1 MSRIL
6 LACIAVV
13 LALASVQRA
22 QGLEVEADLDVFPTA
37 SLAQEGGGQSMQV
50 EATRIVAQSAISHK
64 QALGE
69 GLTLSGTAWL
79 DADSLPSESPLAVP
93 ATKLDMNARLLEF
106 GLEWEALPGALILDL
121 GKKII
126 HPSSGFFK
134 TPLNMLSRPAI
145 GDVPSS
151 TAAAVGKWE
160 EGWVGADLTWLA
172 GNFSIANFFS
182 PRLAWSQGADQVL
195 QYISQQQSEYDD
207 LLRLGYRIGE
217 ADLRLLALTS
227 ADSIGGADSDFHL
240 QAGAGLDVNLGDS
253 LTVRAEASAA
263 DSTDRL
269 YVVDATRM
277 TSGTESVAWAPRA
290 LLGFTWAEGGA
301 KDLSVMAEYY
311 YNGLGFVGSD
321 YDRLMQYSGN
331 SLAAAGPSVAGGR
344 SVAGGQGVAD
354 VLDQYGSFEAAR
366 HYGFARVAGNI
377 EDDLAA
383 QLWVVANLQDLSCM
397 TGAVLTYTRDAWA
410 VSGAL
415 VDAWGGSNTEE
426 GLSPLLW
433 RLDLELSLFF

>member
-22 QGLEVEADLDVFPTA
+22 QGLEVEADLDVFPAA

-79 DADSLPSESPLAVP
+79 DADSLPSDSPLAVP

-134 TPLNMLSRPAI
+134 TPLNMLSRPAV

-151 TAAAVGKWE
+151 TAASVGKWE
-160 EGWVGADLTWLA
+160 EGWVGADLTWLV
-172 GNFSIANFFS
+172 GKLTVANFFS
-182 PRLAWSQGADQVL
+182 PRLDWGQGADQVL

-207 LLRLGYRIGE
+207 LLRLGLHIGE
-217 ADLRLLALTS
+217 VDLRLLALGS
-227 ADSIGGADSDFHL
+227 ADSIGGADPNLHI
-240 QAGAGLDVNLGDS
+240 QTGAGLDVNVGDS
-253 LTVRAEASAA
+253 LTVRAEISAA
-263 DSTDRL
+263 DSTERL

-277 TSGTESVAWAPRA
+277 TSQAESVAWAPRA

-331 SLAAAGPSVAGGR
+331 SLAAAGR
-344 SVAGGQGVAD
+344 NVAGGQGVAD
-354 VLDQYGSFEAAR
+354 ILDQYGSFEAAR

-377 EDDLAA
+377 EDDLTA
-383 QLWVVANLQDLSCM
+383 QLWVVTNLQDLSCM

-410 VSGAL
+410 ISGAL

>member
-1 MSRIL
+1 MSRFL
-6 LACIAVV
+6 LASIAAAIAAAI
-13 LALASVQRA
+13 ALATAQRA
-22 QGLEVEADLDVFPTA
+22 YGLEVEADVDAFPTA
-37 SLAQEGGGQSMQV
+37 SLAQESGGQSMQV

-64 QALGE
+64 QILGD
-69 GLTLSGTAWL
+69 GLALSGTAWL
-79 DADSLPSESPLAVP
+79 DADSLPSGSPLAVP
-93 ATKLDMNARLLEF
+93 ESKLDMNSRLLEL

-134 TPLNMLSRPAI
+134 APLNMLSRPAV

-160 EGWVGADLTWLA
+160 EGWVGADITWLA
-172 GNFSIANFFS
+172 GNLTVANFLS
-182 PRLAWSQGADQVL
+182 PRLTWSQEADQVL
-195 QYISQQQSEYDD
+195 QYLSQQQGEYDD
-207 LLRLGYRIGE
+207 LLRLGLRVGE

-227 ADSIGGADSDFHL
+227 ADSIGGADPDFHL

-263 DSTDRL
+263 DSTERL
-269 YVVDATRM
+269 YVVDATQL
-277 TSGTESVAWAPRA
+277 TSATQSVAWAPRA
-290 LLGFTWAEGGA
+290 LLGFTWAEGGS

-311 YNGLGFVGSD
+311 YNGLGFSGSD
-321 YDRLMQYSGN
+321 YDRLILYSQN
-331 SLAAAGPSVAGGR
+331 RVAAAGR
-344 SVAGGQGVAD
+344 SAAD
-354 VLDQYGSFEAAR
+354 LIDQYGSFEAAR
-366 HYGFARVAGNI
+366 HYGFARIAGNI

-397 TGAVLTYTRDAWA
+397 TGAVLTFTKDAWA
-410 VSGAL
+410 ISGAL
-415 VDAWGGSNTEE
+415 VDAWGAADTEE

>member
-6 LACIAVV
+6 LASI
-13 LALASVQRA
+13 LAAFMLASARPA
-22 QGLEVEADLDVFPTA
+22 KGLEVEADLDLFPTA
-37 SLAQEGGGQSMQV
+37 SLAQEGGGPSMQV

-79 DADSLPSESPLAVP
+79 NADSLPSESPLAVP
-93 ATKLDMNARLLEF
+93 ATKLDLNARLLEF

-134 TPLNMLSRPAI
+134 TPLNMLSRPAV

-160 EGWVGADLTWLA
+160 EGWVGADVTWLA
-172 GNFSIANFFS
+172 GNLTVANFLS
-182 PRLAWSQGADQVL
+182 PRLAWSQEADQIL
-195 QYISQQQSEYDD
+195 QYISQQQGEYDD
-207 LLRLGYRIGE
+207 LLRLGLRVGE

-227 ADSIGGADSDFHL
+227 AESIGGADPNMHF
-240 QAGAGLDVNLGDS
+240 QTGAGLDVNLGDS
-253 LTVRAEASAA
+253 LTIRAEASAA
-263 DSTDRL
+263 DSTERL
-269 YVVDATRM
+269 QVVDATQL
-277 TSGTESVAWAPRA
+277 TSATQSVAWAPRA
-290 LLGFTWAEGGA
+290 LLGFTWAEGGS

-331 SLAAAGPSVAGGR
+331 SLAAAGR
-344 SVAGGQGVAD
+344 SVAGGLGVAD

-366 HYGFARVAGNI
+366 HYGFARVAGDI

-397 TGAVLTYTRDAWA
+397 TGAVLTFTRDAWA
-410 VSGAL
+410 ISGAI
-415 VDAWGGSNTEE
+415 VDAWGGPDTEE

>member
-1 MSRIL
+1 MSRFL
-6 LACIAVV
+6 LASIAAAI
-13 LALASVQRA
+13 ALTAAQREFA
-22 QGLEVEADLDVFPTA
+22 LEVEADVDLFPTA

-79 DADSLPSESPLAVP
+79 DADSLPSDSPLAVP
-93 ATKLDMNARLLEF
+93 ESKLDMNSRLLEF

-126 HPSSGFFK
+126 HPSSGFFM

-160 EGWVGADLTWLA
+160 EGWVGLDITWLV
-172 GNFSIANFFS
+172 GNLTVANFLS
-182 PRLAWSQGADQVL
+182 PRLTWSRETDQVL
-195 QYISQQQSEYDD
+195 QYVSQQQGEYDD
-207 LLRLGYRIGE
+207 LLRLGLRVGE

-227 ADSIGGADSDFHL
+227 AESIDAANPDIHI
-240 QAGAGLDVNLGDS
+240 QTGAGLDVNLGDS

-263 DSTDRL
+263 DSTQRL
-269 YVVDATRM
+269 YVVDATGL
-277 TSGTESVAWAPRA
+277 TSATQCVAWAPRA
-290 LLGFTWAEGGA
+290 LLGFTWAQGGS

-311 YNGLGFVGSD
+311 YNGLGFSGSD
-321 YDRLMQYSGN
+321 YDRLILYSQN
-331 SLAAAGPSVAGGR
+331 RLAATGR
-344 SVAGGQGVAD
+344 SVAD

-397 TGAVLTYTRDAWA
+397 TGAVLTLTRDAWA
-410 VSGAL
+410 ISGAL
-415 VDAWGGSNTEE
+415 VDAWGGPDTEE